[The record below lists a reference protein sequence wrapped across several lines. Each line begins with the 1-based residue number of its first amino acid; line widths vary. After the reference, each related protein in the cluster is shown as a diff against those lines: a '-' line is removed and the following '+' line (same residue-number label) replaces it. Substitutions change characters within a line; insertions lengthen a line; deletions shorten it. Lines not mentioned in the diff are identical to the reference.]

1 MVVAPPTWVG
11 ARLDRNDSPRLRAW
25 QRAAIRHNNLMRI
38 RHARRLALLA
48 LAAVATLACD
58 GFIATVEPT
67 PTLISRRE
75 SIRQRPM
82 VAVVRGPLVEA
93 IRGSARVEAARRT
106 DLFFKTEG
114 PIASLRVRDGDE
126 VAQGDVLAGLETGRL
141 DSDVAAALEAAS
153 SAQLRLDAARQR
165 AANER
170 AAAQQ
175 AVASAELAVEV
186 RTTELARLLA
196 RATDDQIETL
206 DVDPADYE
214 VEKVVAVDAAEAE
227 AAVFRALR
235 AVADATRVL
244 ADLQA
249 AGVPTPTQ
257 AMAQAAAELTT
268 LRTDRAAAR
277 QEAMEAQREADRLGA
292 PGSTMGTPT
301 DIASANASVEEA
313 RRQVAE
319 AMRNQRLLESD
330 GPTAGATARATAQV
344 RLNTAI
350 VEVSAARAALVDAQ
364 RKLTD
369 ARAAQPNA
377 EAAARIGAV
386 DAIERAKS
394 GLVAKQLELSEAL
407 NDLHLTAHRP
417 TPRQRADADAELE
430 IARLSRDDVLRTNSG
445 ASDQAKQR
453 AVIAFQIAQRIH
465 AEAIRPATAEEMDA
479 ARAGVERR
487 TSELTLVQNELDA
500 LLEGQTEAAAIDRLI
515 GEFVVSIELD
525 VAQALADRNIARQA
539 LQGTQARLTQLVGSG
554 TVAAAV
560 ERETAAI
567 LQNRDFSL
575 EAAAANLS
583 VAESRL
589 AAADARLTDVM
600 ASASS
605 ELQAAIGA
613 RAVAAGAEA
622 ARLEAHIMRFVGG
635 RSDAEAVEARASAI
649 LAAGENAQPSA
660 EAALDAALAEVRAKE
675 ARLQDL
681 TNPPTTARLRV
692 ALSNLLA
699 AELDAENAHDQLER
713 LRRGESA
720 TDFELQILEN
730 DLARATI
737 ALETLQ
743 REQSE
748 HIIVAPFAGV
758 ITFTNASPGKTAR
771 AFEEVVG
778 LADPAELVVE
788 VQISNEDQ
796 AKLAVGQVADVTLDA
811 FPGVTFPA
819 TVETIPHSIV
829 SQTGRTVRIPFATL
843 SVDWGDTAVRL
854 GMIAR
859 VSITLQTK
867 DDVLKIP
874 ITAVK
879 SLNERTFV
887 ETVLNEQRRSLP
899 VVTGITSDTE
909 IEVIVGLEEGQT
921 IFASP

>member
-1 MVVAPPTWVG
+1 
-11 ARLDRNDSPRLRAW
+11 
-25 QRAAIRHNNLMRI
+25 MRI
-38 RHARRLALLA
+38 RLGQRLALLA

-58 GFIATVEPT
+58 GFIATAEPT

-114 PIASLRVRDGDE
+114 PIATLRVRDGDE
-126 VAQGDVLAGLETGRL
+126 VAEGDVLAELETGRL
-141 DSDVAAALEAAS
+141 DADVAAALEAAS

-165 AANER
+165 AATEH

-175 AVASAELAVEV
+175 AVANAELAVEV

-196 RATDDQIETL
+196 RATDDQIEAL

-214 VEKVVAVDAAEAE
+214 VEKVVDVDAAEAE
-227 AAVFRALR
+227 AAVFGARR
-235 AVADATRVL
+235 SVADATRVL

-249 AGVPTPTQ
+249 AGARTP
-257 AMAQAAAELTT
+257 AQATAQAQAELTT
-268 LRTDRAAAR
+268 LRTDLAAAR
-277 QEAMEAQREADRLGA
+277 QDAIAARGEADRLGVR
-292 PGSTMGTPT
+292 GSAVGTPVA
-301 DIASANASVEEA
+301 ISSANADVQEA
-313 RRQVAE
+313 RRELAE
-319 AMRNQRLLESD
+319 AAENQRLVESE
-330 GPTAGATARATAQV
+330 GPTADATARATAQV
-344 RLNTAI
+344 RVNTAI
-350 VEVSAARAALVDAQ
+350 ADLSGARAGLADAE
-364 RKLTD
+364 RALTD
-369 ARAAQPNA
+369 AQAVRPNA
-377 EAAARIGAV
+377 DAAARIRAV
-386 DAIERAKS
+386 DALEQAKS
-394 GLVAKQLELSEAL
+394 NLAAKVLELSEARTTL
-407 NDLHLTAHRP
+407 DETVNRP
-417 TPRQRADADAELE
+417 TPRHRADADAELE
-430 IARLSRDDVLRTNSG
+430 IARLTRDDVIRTSSG
-445 ASDQAKQR
+445 ASADAKQR
-453 AVIAFQIAQRIH
+453 AEVAFEIAQRIH
-465 AEAIRPATAEEMDA
+465 AEAIRPATTEEIDA
-479 ARAGVERR
+479 ARAEVDRR
-487 TSELTLVQNELDA
+487 TSEFA
-500 LLEGQTEAAAIDRLI
+500 LLQNDLGALLAGQTEAAAIERLI
-515 GEFVVSIELD
+515 NQFVAIIELEA
-525 VAQALADRNIARQA
+525 AQALADRDSARQV
-539 LQGTQARLTQLVGSG
+539 LQEAEAQMARLVGSG
-554 TVAAAV
+554 TVAEAV

-567 LQNRDFSL
+567 LANRDFSL
-575 EAAAANLS
+575 EAASANLS
-583 VAESRL
+583 AAEARL
-589 AAADARLTDVM
+589 AAADARLANVS
-600 ASASS
+600 ARASS
-605 ELQAAIGA
+605 ELQVVTGS
-613 RAVAAGAEA
+613 RAAGAEA
-622 ARLEAHIMRFVGG
+622 EVRVLEAEIAHFVGA
-635 RSDAEAVEARASAI
+635 RTDADAVEARAAAI
-649 LAAGENAQPSA
+649 LAAGATAQPA
-660 EAALDAALAEVRAKE
+660 VEAALDAALAELRAKE
-675 ARLQDL
+675 TRLEDL
-681 TNPPTTARLRV
+681 TNPPSTARLRV

-699 AELDAENAHDQLER
+699 AELDAENTRDQLER

-720 TDFELQILEN
+720 SDFELQILEN

-748 HIIVAPFAGV
+748 HIITAPFAGV

-771 AFEEVVG
+771 AFEEIVG

-811 FPGVTFPA
+811 FPGVTFLA

-867 DDVLKIP
+867 ADVLKIP

-899 VVTGITSDTE
+899 VVTGIKSDTE
-909 IEVIVGLEEGQT
+909 IEVVVGLEEGQT